1 MKDKRN
7 INIFLTRF
15 KSLLIFSAFTYVIG
29 VVYVYTSR
37 YVLVYLT
44 EHNLTEL
51 LAELGYAFSFGGLIT
66 VFLVSIRLYFISKF
80 NITDKDAI
88 VLYVNK
94 IQGYKYR
101 FFTAVLLISFVISY
115 VVFMIKPDY
124 LSIRSIYFLF
134 MIIMSYGLIMYFS
147 LITLLAKA
155 YNFNKIEIVLNFI
168 RLGLVVIV
176 VQLWIEDYPIMG
188 FALFSASMVL
198 IEYIFARIVLSKI
211 LNKESR

>member
-1 MKDKRN
+1 
-7 INIFLTRF
+7 
-15 KSLLIFSAFTYVIG
+15 
-29 VVYVYTSR
+29 
-37 YVLVYLT
+37 VLVYLT